1 MGEPAFRR
9 NATIV
14 EEHLRSGSPCNR
26 TQQVVRV
33 AVRAP
38 NLPGFVVLV
47 CNFAVRKYEI
57 KKWCNEWECWRC
69 VKFLILS
76 MLLRLESNLWRR
88 GKSWVAE
95 ACCLVKSF
103 FWFAHTYIWGN
114 MLAERP
120 DVVIWPNASKCTFR
134 STSLHRAW
142 DGRSVSCPLLPE
154 WNQKIQG
161 IRIPKG

>member
-47 CNFAVRKYEI
+47 MCNFAVRKYEI
-57 KKWCNEWECWRC
+57 KKMMQRVGVLALCEDSDSADGIET
-69 VKFLILS
+69 LIEFVEK
-76 MLLRLESNLWRR
+76 R
-88 GKSWVAE
+88 
-95 ACCLVKSF
+95 
-103 FWFAHTYIWGN
+103 
-114 MLAERP
+114 
-120 DVVIWPNASKCTFR
+120 
-134 STSLHRAW
+134 
-142 DGRSVSCPLLPE
+142 
-154 WNQKIQG
+154 QG
-161 IRIPKG
+161 

>member
-57 KKWCNEWECWRC
+57 KK
-69 VKFLILS
+69 
-76 MLLRLESNLWRR
+76 
-88 GKSWVAE
+88 
-95 ACCLVKSF
+95 
-103 FWFAHTYIWGN
+103 
-114 MLAERP
+114 
-120 DVVIWPNASKCTFR
+120 
-134 STSLHRAW
+134 
-142 DGRSVSCPLLPE
+142 
-154 WNQKIQG
+154 
-161 IRIPKG
+161 